1 MYICTYLLTVYILY
15 LRMKWFPD
23 YVCILRVFPAVLH
36 YYDCNNLWLP
46 VLVPAILVPA
56 ILVPGKDD
64 SNNNT
69 VIVNE

>member
-1 MYICTYLLTVYILY
+1 
-15 LRMKWFPD
+15 MKWFPD

-36 YYDCNNLWLP
+36 YYDCNNLWQP

-56 ILVPGKDD
+56 ILVPTILVPGKDD
-64 SNNNT
+64 GNNNT